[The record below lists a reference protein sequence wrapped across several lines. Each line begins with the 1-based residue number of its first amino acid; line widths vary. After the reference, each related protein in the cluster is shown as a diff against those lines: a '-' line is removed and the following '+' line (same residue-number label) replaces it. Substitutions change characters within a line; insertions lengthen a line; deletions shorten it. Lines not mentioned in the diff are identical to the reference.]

1 MDPSDISTKRAF
13 VSTAATLLD
22 GVAGVAACAP
32 VPTPAVRKAP
42 EGLIPTVSLS
52 HQEARSMHQPAIV
65 LALIVLLALGSS
77 ASSAQVTVTDSV
89 TGVTA
94 ELALPLGTSTLSKG
108 KIAWAAFVSLEV
120 GMGLGHLLIDQRHD
134 GRVFRHTQLVG
145 LGAAVVGLGMGF
157 GGQESG
163 QLLFYPGAALYLGSR
178 VWEFLDIFASSA
190 THNAKVAADRKALAA
205 ARQPRL
211 GVLPVI
217 GGARWGLALSVNF

>member
-1 MDPSDISTKRAF
+1 MDPSDISTRRAF

-22 GVAGVAACAP
+22 DVAGVAACASA
-32 VPTPAVRKAP
+32 PTPAVRKAP
-42 EGLIPTVSLS
+42 EILIPTVSLS
-52 HQEARSMHQPAIV
+52 HQEARSMHQPPIV

-94 ELALPLGTSTLSKG
+94 TLALPPGTPTLSNG
-108 KIAWAAFVSLEV
+108 RIAWAAYVSLNL
-120 GMGLGHLLIDQRHD
+120 GMGLGHFIIDQRHD
-134 GRVFRHTQLVG
+134 GRVFRYTQLIG
-145 LGAAVVGLGMGF
+145 IAATVAGLGMGF
-157 GGQESG
+157 GGHEGG
-163 QLLFYPGAALYLGSR
+163 QLLFFPGLALYAGSR
-178 VWEFLDIFASSA
+178 VWEVADIFASSA

-217 GGARWGLALSVNF
+217 GGARRGLALSANF